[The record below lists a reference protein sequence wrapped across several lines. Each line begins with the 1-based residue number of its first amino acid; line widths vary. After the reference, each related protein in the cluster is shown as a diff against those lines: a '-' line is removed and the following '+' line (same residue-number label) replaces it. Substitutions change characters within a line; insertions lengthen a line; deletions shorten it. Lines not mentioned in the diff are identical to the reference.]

1 MSLPGT
7 ETAGPRGG
15 GRRIWGD
22 RNVRLGATLVGAL
35 ILVAALAP
43 VLSPHDPIA
52 QPDLVSGQNAP
63 PSWTHPLGTDLYSRD
78 VLSRVLYGARISL
91 AIAVLSVT
99 ISLTLGT
106 AVGTIAGFVG
116 GATDAVLMRAVDV
129 ALAIPRVFLLLVVLA
144 LWEGVG
150 VVALVL
156 ILGLTSWFEMSRL
169 VRAEVISVRE
179 REYIAA
185 TSALGLGT
193 HRTLARHVLPNVVA
207 PIIVHG
213 TLGVGI
219 MILIEA
225 ALSYLGVGVPQPT
238 PSLGSMIREG
248 QPLITQAPWISVV
261 PGVAIVAT
269 VLSFSVLG
277 EGLRRAMDPRAS

>member
-35 ILVAALAP
+35 ILVTALAP

>member
-207 PIIVHG
+207 PIIVNG